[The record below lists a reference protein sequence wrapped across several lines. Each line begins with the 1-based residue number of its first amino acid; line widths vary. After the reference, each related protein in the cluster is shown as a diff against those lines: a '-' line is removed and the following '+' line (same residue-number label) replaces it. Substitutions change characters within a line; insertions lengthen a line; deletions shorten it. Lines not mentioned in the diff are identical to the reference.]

1 MGGASLKWVGVTR
14 WNLVKTKKQLYLC
27 SCLIS
32 RAENE
37 TRTHASRVWFLANYI
52 YIPDPWNGS
61 IGVARLSHHCR

>member
-14 WNLVKTKKQLYLC
+14 SNLFKTKKQSHFC
-27 SCLIS
+27 NGLIL

-52 YIPDPWNGS
+52 YTPDPWKGS